1 MVLIALKSRIL
12 HILQSSDGYIS
23 GEKISNE
30 LGVSRTAIW
39 KYVRILRSE
48 GYKISSVT
56 HKGYRL
62 EESPDLISEVAI
74 TADLPTDFF
83 AHNICIYDEINSTNI
98 EAKNNA
104 HLPDGTLFIA
114 EHQTSG
120 RGRLGREWSSEKGTG
135 IFMSI
140 LLKPD
145 IALEKVS
152 QITLAAGIGVC
163 RALSDSCEVD
173 AKIKWPNDI
182 VIGTKKV
189 CGILTEL
196 SADMD
201 GVNYVV
207 VGIGINIHNTEFD
220 SELCEKATSLFLE
233 TGLHYDRCEL
243 IKKIMYETEKYYKK
257 LLSDGFASFSEE
269 YRLLC
274 ANTGKDVLIIKD
286 GTSVPAH
293 CIDISDTGDLVVK
306 IGDTVHAVRSGE
318 VSVRGLYGYI

>member
-1 MVLIALKSRIL
+1 MIALKSRIL
-12 HILQSSDGYIS
+12 HILKSSGGYVS
-23 GEKISNE
+23 GEKISTA

-39 KYVRILRSE
+39 KYIRRLRSE
-48 GYKISSVT
+48 GYKINSVT

-62 EESPDLISEVAI
+62 EASPDIISEAAI
-74 TADLPTDFF
+74 TAEISTDFF
-83 AHNICIYDEINSTNI
+83 AHNVCIYDEIDSTNI
-98 EAKNNA
+98 AAKANA
-104 HLPDGTLFIA
+104 HLPDGTLFVA
-114 EHQTSG
+114 ERQTKG

-145 IALEKVS
+145 IELEKVA

-163 RALSDSCEVD
+163 RALSELCGVD

-220 SELCEKATSLFLE
+220 TELCEKATSLYIE
-233 TGLHYDRCEL
+233 TCRHFDRSE
-243 IKKIMYETEKYYKK
+243 IIRSIMYETEKYYKK
-257 LLSDGFASFSEE
+257 LLSDGFDSFREE
-269 YRLLC
+269 YKTLC
-274 ANTGKDVLIIKD
+274 ANIGKDVLIIKD
-286 GTSVPAH
+286 NVSTPAH
-293 CIDISDTGDLVVK
+293 CTDISDTGDLIVK
-306 IGDTVHAVRSGE
+306 IGDDVHTVRSGE